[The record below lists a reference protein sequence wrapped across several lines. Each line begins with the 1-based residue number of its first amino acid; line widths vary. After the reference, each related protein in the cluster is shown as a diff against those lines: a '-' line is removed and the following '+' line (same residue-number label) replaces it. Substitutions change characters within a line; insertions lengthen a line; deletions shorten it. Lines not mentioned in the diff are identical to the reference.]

1 MYTTDEI
8 LVKEIVKVFDP
19 TKSASEQINAFFG
32 VMIDGRIK
40 PPVYEEMFN
49 DWVKDKI
56 DDMNYTFGEIVDTIE
71 FKKTTE
77 CAGHGDYRDHIYVTG
92 IVPYGAHSEL
102 RPDGT
107 MEFILYKGRC
117 ELSENTLR
125 KIFDGTHRWMTYDG

>member
-1 MYTTDEI
+1 MYSTDEI
-8 LVKEIVKVFDP
+8 LVKETVKIFDP
-19 TKSASEQINAFFG
+19 QKTPAEQG
-32 VMIDGRIK
+32 DGFVSMLIGGRFK
-40 PPVYEEMFN
+40 PPSYEKMFN
-49 DWVKDKI
+49 DWVNDKI
-56 DDMNYTFGEIVDTIE
+56 VDLNYTFGEIVDTIE

-77 CAGHGDYRDHIYVTG
+77 CVGQGDYRSHIYVTG

-125 KIFDGTHRWMTYDG
+125 RILEGTHRWMTY